1 MAEEQMDELMK
12 IFPVKL
18 REILSQVTW
27 YREDLEEIRIR
38 IQRPVQFVTSQA
50 SFYLDPRE
58 KRLMT
63 QAKGGLALG
72 EEDLRE
78 MLTYVC
84 EYSRYAYARQMRQ
97 GFLALDGGIRLGL
110 CGQYMAE
117 EDGRIGMEYPMYFS
131 IRIPHEK
138 KECAA
143 WIEPWLIE
151 GETFLHTLILAAPGM
166 GKTTFLRDLVRVLS
180 DRPTCRGLA
189 LIDERYEVAAA
200 NFGIP
205 QNDVGCQEANA
216 FNFSHLTI
224 SISKD
229 GISWIPLTYSRDNSK
244 EWDLA
249 TVSFS
254 LKQETSTLHFR
265 FQTTVS
271 NQIRVDDVKL
281 SSGTTSTNIID
292 FGNVT
297 QYPLVELPQLNLTIN
312 NYQYITHSATLNNR
326 KVRNYTMCFDK
337 NMHAAHWVAYPL
349 HSSYRGGSGRTE
361 AWAADPLIEEQYQ
374 PKLYGTDGL
383 TFYRNYSRGHQIPS
397 ADRTANDELNNQTF
411 YASNMTPPSGDFNG
425 GIWGTLEGKIRD
437 NICNDTLY
445 VVTGC
450 YFGNNYTTTR
460 DGCNGNNESQIS
472 KDCPV
477 PTHYFKVINQFR
489 EQQYLILHRVKL
501 RWISM

>member
-50 SFYLDPRE
+50 SFYLDSRE

-78 MLTYVC
+78 ILTYVC

-138 KECAA
+138 KGCAA

-189 LIDERYEVAAA
+189 LIDERYELAAA

-205 QNDVGCQEANA
+205 QNDVGLHTDVYSGYAKEAGCMQA
-216 FNFSHLTI
+216 IRTMAPQILAVDEI
-224 SISKD
+224 GGKKD
-229 GISWIPLTYSRDNSK
+229 LESLVYAMHCGVGV
-244 EWDLA
+244 LA
-249 TVSFS
+249 TMHAGS
-254 LKQETSTLHFR
+254 LLEYQQKREWEPLLEKCHFR
-265 FQTTVS
+265 
-271 NQIRVDDVKL
+271 RL
-281 SSGTTSTNIID
+281 LWID
-292 FGNVT
+292 
-297 QYPLVELPQLNLTIN
+297 
-312 NYQYITHSATLNNR
+312 
-326 KVRNYTMCFDK
+326 KK
-337 NMHAAHWVAYPL
+337 
-349 HSSYRGGSGRTE
+349 SGRRQFFLYDE
-361 AWAADPLIEEQYQ
+361 AGELLCVKE
-374 PKLYGTDGL
+374 
-383 TFYRNYSRGHQIPS
+383 S
-397 ADRTANDELNNQTF
+397 A
-411 YASNMTPPSGDFNG
+411 
-425 GIWGTLEGKIRD
+425 
-437 NICNDTLY
+437 
-445 VVTGC
+445 
-450 YFGNNYTTTR
+450 
-460 DGCNGNNESQIS
+460 
-472 KDCPV
+472 
-477 PTHYFKVINQFR
+477 
-489 EQQYLILHRVKL
+489 
-501 RWISM
+501 